1 MAWIVEQEEE
11 LVVVDK
17 GGNTYDDLLSNYLK
31 YVFRPKIWEFR
42 KKNKIK
48 GDIDKWQAA
57 FFMNICHQY
66 RIAISKRT
74 SLSFHVSID

>member
-1 MAWIVEQEEE
+1 MC
-11 LVVVDK
+11 LD
-17 GGNTYDDLLSNYLK
+17 LK
-31 YVFRPKIWEFR
+31 YESLE